1 MTAPA
6 VPQFSYSSGA
16 VRLPSVFAQRGG
28 GHHKDLSS
36 GSMGAGVHGT
46 GCGTGKATRHRR
58 RVMRKPLLEHIEN
71 LHGRRTDDK
80 STSDDVALRVG
91 PFVFGSASCHAHVSW
106 LASGMDPSADACCDA
121 EAYAC
126 KRAHWHSDLFAS
138 ALDAVHWQWSLH
150 GSRFLEQHRRPA
162 EAFALY
168 NACISDNV
176 DSASESRSVV
186 SFLKEIGLPW
196 PHSVEARHRH
206 VLDVVLDLNINW
218 GVQLWFQISLRR
230 LPQESRHVPITCYAV
245 AESRYESTLLPHR
258 VASTLQQSGLVA
270 VKVIFRDIKAAASRL
285 IAAAAWMDEKARKEA
300 VAIISSVTLE
310 PWSALFLEGSRL
322 ASDEP
327 TPAALAVAT
336 EEQWWPPP
344 HRTVFDRWL
353 DAARQ
358 HKLLTANWPLDDS
371 LLQRHSRLLEYDAW
385 WNSVHLDP
393 SVVTGLM
400 VDAGAPPPAL
410 YGSLGAVMAQA
421 VVQALD
427 YRVGTFLDH
436 ERKLRDWLSPAS
448 RRAFL
453 DRAVCA
459 EREDVLMGVAALGVL
474 LEAYRTSVVNE
485 SAYYDVR
492 EFRTRLTPEMMLFV
506 AFCRTRCTLG
516 RGCNELVRHVTAY
529 SRAFGCA
536 TRAVKCS
543 FFGE

>member
-1 MTAPA
+1 M
-6 VPQFSYSSGA
+6 
-16 VRLPSVFAQRGG
+16 
-28 GHHKDLSS
+28 LSTY
-36 GSMGAGVHGT
+36 GD
-46 GCGTGKATRHRR
+46 R
-58 RVMRKPLLEHIEN
+58 LEHIRLERRKYPPPHKKLDSSEAIDWRKIQTNTFPN
-71 LHGRRTDDK
+71 LFILHKISPTQYQNRCPWY
-80 STSDDVALRVG
+80 SLRV
-91 PFVFGSASCHAHVSW
+91 SAIPTS
-106 LASGMDPSADACCDA
+106 
-121 EAYAC
+121 
-126 KRAHWHSDLFAS
+126 
-138 ALDAVHWQWSLH
+138 VHWQRWLSLTSTR
-150 GSRFLEQHRRPA
+150 GARLRYARTFYALFNADNTPTSRIEDLLETEDA
-162 EAFALY
+162 V
-168 NACISDNV
+168 NNII
-176 DSASESRSVV
+176 SRSVH
-186 SFLKEIGLPW
+186 GAAR
-196 PHSVEARHRH
+196 EARSVR
-206 VLDVVLDLNINW
+206 LGVVGLHTPNVSSAQWMAFLGAHLRPHELRADDRMLLTDGAPFAALNRLLARFTNRELLRFVAW
-218 GVQLWFQISLRR
+218 WFVQEHADIARSQALHTIHKLGPAAEDAR
-230 LPQESRHVPITCYAV
+230 PITCYAV

-258 VASTLQQSGLVA
+258 VASALQQSGVVA